1 MTAFISSKWQGT
13 RTRVPGVN
21 ITLTDDQSKKVIAA
35 VLPFLPNYTRSEV
48 IRFLDGK
55 IDRISR
61 DSAIIAGSVIT
72 AYAQTM
78 LRKR

>member
-1 MTAFISSKWQGT
+1 MTAFVFSKWQGT

-35 VLPFLPNYTRSEV
+35 VLPFLPDDTRSEV
-48 IRFLDGK
+48 IRFLNGK
-55 IDRISR
+55 IDKLSR
-61 DSAIIAGSVIT
+61 ASAIIAGSAIT